1 MFTSDDLSHWSRQE
15 LDRLASFAT
24 DAFYV
29 GIGAGVLAVQKL
41 QVHRTELQRDLTS
54 RVEER
59 RELLDELTK
68 RMEASIGTLEV
79 RLGATEARVDSL
91 VDQAR
96 THLPDAAAGLVGQAH
111 EATKTARTHLRG
123 VTASLRNATP
133 NRSAA

>member
-1 MFTSDDLSHWSRQE
+1 MFTSDDLSRRSRQE

-41 QVHRTELQRDLTS
+41 QVHRTELQRDLAG

-79 RLGATEARVDSL
+79 RLVATEARVDSL

-96 THLPDAAAGLVGQAH
+96 THLPDTAAGLVGQAH
-111 EATKTARTHLRG
+111 EATKSARTHLRG
-123 VTASLRNATP
+123 VTSSLRNAAP
-133 NRSAA
+133 NRNAA